1 MSLNKYPWDI
11 TTAGIVWRCSRETIQ
26 QNDVP
31 MVVLEISHC
40 HGISRGCHDIQLIV
54 ADCGSCVPVPTLPTA
69 VALQLIWIF
78 TNGLSDTKRHSAL
91 DIRIIRIRSAFELR
105 VVPCCTLYTQEPFAP
120 SEMLSIRVRKAVELV
135 SPTRMNADCSCC
147 LVWFN
152 FKEKEC
158 GGIWVLQKSNS
169 MRFHHKWYKNPTW
182 SSCWCGFV
190 QK

>member
-1 MSLNKYPWDI
+1 MAVFARNYPAKWCPDGSAGDISLSWYIKGMPWH
-11 TTAGIVWRCSRETIQ
+11 T
-26 QNDVP
+26 
-31 MVVLEISHC
+31 
-40 HGISRGCHDIQLIV
+40 
-54 ADCGSCVPVPTLPTA
+54 ADCGWLWQLCPDPLPTA